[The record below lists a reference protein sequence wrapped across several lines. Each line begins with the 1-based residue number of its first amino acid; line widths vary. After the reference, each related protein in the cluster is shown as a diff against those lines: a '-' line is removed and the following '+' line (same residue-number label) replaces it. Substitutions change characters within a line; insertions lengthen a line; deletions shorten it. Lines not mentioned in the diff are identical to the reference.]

1 MSRHEYNQ
9 NTGGRVILAGPSFQ
23 GQYSTDVR
31 ILRLK
36 IHIIDIIQIHS
47 IAQFNRIKDLHVG
60 LILYFGSV
68 LQYVMHCKFIKG
80 KM

>member
-23 GQYSTDVR
+23 GKNSTGVK

-36 IHIIDIIQIHS
+36 INISDIIQI
-47 IAQFNRIKDLHVG
+47 L
-60 LILYFGSV
+60 
-68 LQYVMHCKFIKG
+68 
-80 KM
+80 